1 MAYTIEDDVIIISPK
16 LKSQTA
22 QQVKAIRIT
31 GKVRD
36 EQKQGLPGVTIQV
49 KGTEFGAATDV
60 NGAYTLS
67 IPNNIGQNFT
77 LVFSFVGMQT
87 QEITYTGKDTIDVV
101 LRENVKAVDEVVVVG
116 YGTTK
121 QKDFTGSV

>member
-1 MAYTIEDDVIIISPK
+1 M
-16 LKSQTA
+16 
-22 QQVKAIRIT
+22 
-31 GKVRD
+31 
-36 EQKQGLPGVTIQV
+36 TIQV

-60 NGAYTLS
+60 NGTYTLS

-121 QKDFTGSV
+121 QKDFTGSVSSVKTREIRDVPFISVDDALAEKHQVFPW

>member
-60 NGAYTLS
+60 NGTYTLS
-67 IPNNIGQNFT
+67 IPNTIGQLLTRVKIPSTWF
-77 LVFSFVGMQT
+77 
-87 QEITYTGKDTIDVV
+87 YGKM
-101 LRENVKAVDEVVVVG
+101 
-116 YGTTK
+116 
-121 QKDFTGSV
+121 